1 MRTSILLCAHVAT
14 AIQTIEV
21 EKSVDQVID
30 ELEIRGKNNKKT
42 HMRMIPKRHL
52 AFDENMKFTPT

>member
-30 ELEIRGKNNKKT
+30 ELEIRGKQTKNT
-42 HMRMIPKRHL
+42 HEIDPKEI
-52 AFDENMKFTPT
+52 FGF